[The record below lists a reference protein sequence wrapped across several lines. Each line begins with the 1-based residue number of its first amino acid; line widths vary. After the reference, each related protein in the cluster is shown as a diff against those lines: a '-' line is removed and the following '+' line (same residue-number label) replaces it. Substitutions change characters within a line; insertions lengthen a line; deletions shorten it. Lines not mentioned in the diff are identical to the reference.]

1 MQLTFLFLFFLWLF
15 GLRVCLCRRYLFLKA
30 STMSGKSS
38 IRSVQ
43 VFGRKKNAVAVAY
56 CKEGNGLIRVNG
68 KPIELLEPSSIRE
81 KAYEPILILGRERFE
96 NVDLRVRVSG
106 GGSVAQLYAIRQ
118 SIAKALVSY
127 YQKCTLL

>member
-1 MQLTFLFLFFLWLF
+1 
-15 GLRVCLCRRYLFLKA
+15 
-30 STMSGKSS
+30 MSKVQ
-38 IRSVQ
+38 SVQ

-56 CKEGNGLIRVNG
+56 CKEGKGVIKVNG

-81 KAYEPILILGRERFE
+81 KAYEPVLILGRERFA

-127 YQKCTLL
+127 YQKCKFSISSPIAPAISSFTHL